1 MSVCGNILLNADLL
15 GTCGPVGGI
24 GEKVY
29 IFNWNDVTPTFDGNG
44 NVTALGLAT
53 CAKGYVVTTRRDANQ
68 FSSEGA
74 LVNGGPFQN
83 QSITLRGA
91 VSTPAQRQGLNQ
103 LLKANRLLVVTQ
115 NNGNAADRFLVH
127 GVNNGVR
134 MTASTD
140 ASNQNPADLAGFE
153 LTLGGAD
160 TDIPVFLQP
169 TGNATFLLQEAYLN
183 NLSENRVTRGVTRI
197 LPNAAGT
204 FTFAGGGGNNTIVV
218 QGCGFLGATN
228 ISIGGRT
235 TNPVS
240 GALYTS
246 TWVVTDTTIT
256 LTIGGDG
263 GGSSTSGTAVVIT
276 HPAGNISFTSPSS
289 ITILGTAP

>member
-1 MSVCGNILLNADLL
+1 LI
-15 GTCGPVGGI
+15 
-24 GEKVY
+24 
-29 IFNWNDVTPTFDGNG
+29 
-44 NVTALGLAT
+44 
-53 CAKGYVVTTRRDANQ
+53 
-68 FSSEGA
+68 
-74 LVNGGPFQN
+74 
-83 QSITLRGA
+83 
-91 VSTPAQRQGLNQ
+91 
-103 LLKANRLLVVTQ
+103 KANRLLVVTQ
-115 NNGNAADRFLVH
+115 NNGNGADRFLVH

-169 TGNATFLLQEAYLN
+169 TGNATFLLQQAYLDG
-183 NLSENRVTRGVTRI
+183 LTENRVTRGVTRI

-204 FTFAGGGGNNTIVV
+204 FTFAGGGSNNQIVL

-228 ISIGGRT
+228 ISIGGRSI
-235 TNPVS
+235 NPAL
-240 GALYTS
+240 GATYTS

-289 ITILGTAP
+289 ITILGITP